1 MLRRERRPEPDRI
14 ELTIGQNVT
23 LTGEIR
29 CEGSVRID
37 GVIEG
42 GRIETLGNIIIGQD
56 ARVVADIQ
64 AHTVSVA
71 GAYKGELNAQR
82 VELLDGGRMW
92 GTIRVESFL
101 LDDGGFM
108 RGELVMVTD
117 DEPEEPEAAD
127 YAAPTIAEEDAIV
140 EPTDDS
146 DDPTD

>member
-14 ELTIGQNVT
+14 ELTIGPNVT

-42 GRIETLGNIIIGQD
+42 GRIETLGNIIIGHE

-64 AHTVSVA
+64 AETVSVA
-71 GAYKGELNAQR
+71 GAYKGELNAKR

-92 GTIRVESFL
+92 GSIRVESFL
-101 LDDGGFM
+101 LDEGGFM

-117 DEPEEPEAAD
+117 DEPEEPEAAE
-127 YAAPTIAEEDAIV
+127 YSESEDSLD
-140 EPTDDS
+140 T
-146 DDPTD
+146 

>member
-14 ELTIGQNVT
+14 ELTIGPNVT

-42 GRIETLGNIIIGQD
+42 GSIETLGNIIIGHD

-64 AHTVSVA
+64 ADTVSVA
-71 GAYKGELNAQR
+71 GAYKGELNAKR

-101 LDDGGFM
+101 LDEGGFM

-117 DEPEEPEAAD
+117 DEPKEPEAAEYSKPEGSQD
-127 YAAPTIAEEDAIV
+127 T
-140 EPTDDS
+140 
-146 DDPTD
+146 

>member
-14 ELTIGQNVT
+14 ELSIGPNVT
-23 LTGEIR
+23 LKGEIS

-42 GRIETLGNIIIGQD
+42 GRIETLGNIIIGSE

-64 AHTVSVA
+64 AETVSVA
-71 GAYKGELNAQR
+71 GAYKGELNATR

-101 LDDGGFM
+101 LDEGGFM

-117 DEPEEPEAAD
+117 DEPEEPEAAE
-127 YAAPTIAEEDAIV
+127 YA
-140 EPTDDS
+140 EPENSVD
-146 DDPTD
+146 

>member
-14 ELTIGQNVT
+14 ELTIGPNVT
-23 LTGEIR
+23 LTGDIR
-29 CEGSVRID
+29 CDGSVRID
-37 GVIEG
+37 GVMEG
-42 GRIETLGNIIIGQD
+42 GSIETLGNIIIGQD

-127 YAAPTIAEEDAIV
+127 YVAPTPAAEDAIV
-140 EPTDDS
+140 EPTPDVET
-146 DDPTD
+146 PG

>member
-23 LTGEIR
+23 MTGEIR

-108 RGELVMVTD
+108 RGELMMVTD
-117 DEPEEPEAAD
+117 EEPEEPESSD
-127 YAAPTIAEEDAIV
+127 YVPPTVAEEDAIV
-140 EPTDDS
+140 EPVADDA
-146 DDPTD
+146 PTD

>member
-14 ELTIGQNVT
+14 ELTIGPNVT
-23 LTGEIR
+23 LQGEIR

-64 AHTVSVA
+64 ADTVSVA
-71 GAYKGELNAQR
+71 GAYKGELNAKR

-101 LDDGGFM
+101 LDEGGFM

-127 YAAPTIAEEDAIV
+127 YAESENSQDT
-140 EPTDDS
+140 
-146 DDPTD
+146 

>member
-14 ELTIGQNVT
+14 ELTIGPNVT
-23 LTGEIR
+23 LTGDIR
-29 CEGSVRID
+29 CDGSVRID
-37 GVIEG
+37 GVMEG
-42 GRIETLGNIIIGQD
+42 GSIETLGNIIIGQD

-127 YAAPTIAEEDAIV
+127 YVAPTPAAEDAIL
-140 EPTDDS
+140 EPTPDVET
-146 DDPTD
+146 PG